1 MMDKALRFVSLML
14 FCSYVQLSAFQKLC
28 GANNRLYDINLFVP
42 PPHSQNKHFNT
53 NRRFLLRLYNSNSKE
68 NDTEIIYVDESSSI
82 NNEISNDVFDEM
94 NAGQPSE
101 VVIMKDVSITN
112 DENFWVILSI
122 LIMYTAA
129 FRNQY
134 IYVYFSRINRIL
146 FQHERNTGTGL
157 VG

>member
-1 MMDKALRFVSLML
+1 M
-14 FCSYVQLSAFQKLC
+14 SAFQKLR
-28 GANNRLYDINLFVP
+28 GNNRLLHDVNLFVP
-42 PPHSQNKHFNT
+42 PPHSQNQHFNT
-53 NRRFLLRLYNSNSKE
+53 NRRSLLRFYNSNSKE
-68 NDTEIIYVDESSSI
+68 NETEIIYVDESSCINNI

-101 VVIMKDVSITN
+101 VVIMKDVSITK

-122 LIMYTAA
+122 LIMHTVLGVA

-146 FQHERNTGTGL
+146 FRHERNTGTGL